1 MRRRMSASGGKADV
15 DQPLLTE
22 RRNTDPTLSFG
33 SVTIWA
39 LQTKTRARR
48 DGGCH
53 PLSLGVASA
62 RTPRSCRSGLGH
74 SEHAM
79 NLRHDGRAFS
89 DSCRNAFGR
98 ARTHVADGEDAL
110 LARFEREDGS

>member
-1 MRRRMSASGGKADV
+1 
-15 DQPLLTE
+15 
-22 RRNTDPTLSFG
+22 
-33 SVTIWA
+33 
-39 LQTKTRARR
+39 
-48 DGGCH
+48 
-53 PLSLGVASA
+53 
-62 RTPRSCRSGLGH
+62 
-74 SEHAM
+74 M